1 MKNNPS
7 LSIQGLFFGCFNKGV
22 YLLWFFLF
30 YFLFCFV
37 LFCFVLVHYHHS
49 YFSRLVQYKIQNTNA
64 SLSLL
69 SSFLGHHQLPG
80 YSFSFFFF
88 LFFLFFSLP
97 SFRLIK
103 GGGRRGEGG
112 YTYTYTYTYTFI
124 PLYLYTFAINRIRIR
139 IVVLVSCY
147 I

>member
-1 MKNNPS
+1 MVLPF
-7 LSIQGLFFGCFNKGV
+7 LFFI
-22 YLLWFFLF
+22 
-30 YFLFCFV
+30 LFCFV

-69 SSFLGHHQLPG
+69 SSFLGHQLPG

-124 PLYLYTFAINRIRIR
+124 PLYLCYQPYPYRSISTVLYIIRFMI
-139 IVVLVSCY
+139 LKTEKLKN
-147 I
+147 